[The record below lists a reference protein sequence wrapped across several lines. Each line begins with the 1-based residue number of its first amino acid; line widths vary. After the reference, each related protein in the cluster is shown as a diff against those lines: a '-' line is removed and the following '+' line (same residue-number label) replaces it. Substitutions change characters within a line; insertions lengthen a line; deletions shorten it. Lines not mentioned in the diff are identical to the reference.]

1 MMRNQLLLRR
11 TTGALLG
18 LTMAVAP
25 LLAQGNQDANSAI
38 KASKDLLAKEGYQVP
53 PPDIA
58 KLVLAPRHL
67 NVSLSNGSPDRKH
80 FLREESEGMPSV
92 QTFESRMCTTVA
104 YRWIRRR
111 TGRACSRPAARWAFR
126 SSIR

>member
-92 QTFESRMCTTVA
+92 QTFGKPHV
-104 YRWIRRR
+104 YYGGVQVDRRR